1 MNMRKMLTGAL
12 ACAMALSMSVPA
24 FAADVETAGGNS
36 GDIPVTVTAEAPTFR
51 VTMPA
56 SFNIHVD
63 ANGTVTMAETY
74 AITNQSNGAVDV
86 KGMTASAAGSYTLV
100 DFTDHQFS
108 GDKVNA
114 RNLGL
119 SINGYET
126 NADGGIDFDD
136 NSMMQNA
143 LDENYMWTGVAANDQ
158 EVKNNVIDLD
168 VDARVSAFNAAVD
181 SETAA
186 NVVFTVGW
194 YTAD

>member
-24 FAADVETAGGNS
+24 FAADVGESGGNS
-36 GDIPVTVTAEAPTFR
+36 GNIPVNVEAEAPTFR

-63 ANGTVTMAETY
+63 ANGNVNMAETY

-86 KGMTASAAGSYTLV
+86 KDMTASAAGEYKLV

-126 NADGGIDFDD
+126 NDGGGIDFDD

-143 LDENYMWTGVAANDQ
+143 ADENYMWTGVAANDQ

>member
-1 MNMRKMLTGAL
+1 
-12 ACAMALSMSVPA
+12 
-24 FAADVETAGGNS
+24 
-36 GDIPVTVTAEAPTFR
+36 
-51 VTMPA
+51 MPA

-86 KGMTASAAGSYTLV
+86 KGMTASAAGSYKLV

-119 SINGYET
+119 TINGNET
-126 NADGGIDFDD
+126 NDEGGIDFAG
-136 NSMMQNA
+136 SSTMQNDQ
-143 LDENYMWTGVAANDQ
+143 DENYMWTGVAANDQ
-158 EVKNNVIDLD
+158 AVAHNVIDLD
-168 VDARVSAFNAAVD
+168 VDARVSSFNAAVD